1 MAWVAPNESQE
12 KEERNEKNKAEEIGQ
27 PNATR
32 LKISSA
38 WLGILSLGFLG
49 CLKPGNTSGP
59 EGRREVH
66 FDASIGAV
74 TGSKPLSVV
83 AG

>member
-1 MAWVAPNESQE
+1 MAWVSPNELQE
-12 KEERNEKNKAEEIGQ
+12 KEERNENKAYEGQ

-32 LKISSA
+32 PKISSA

-59 EGRREVH
+59 EERREVH
-66 FDASIGAV
+66 FDASIGAL